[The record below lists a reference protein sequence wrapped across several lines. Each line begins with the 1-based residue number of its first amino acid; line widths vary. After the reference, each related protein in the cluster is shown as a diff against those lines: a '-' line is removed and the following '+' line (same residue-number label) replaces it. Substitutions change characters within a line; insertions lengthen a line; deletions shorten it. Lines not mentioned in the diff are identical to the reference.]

1 MNKKEKILYGG
12 LVTIQTLS
20 VIVLIVS
27 SICLQ
32 STRRHKE
39 TQAFSTKTIDIV
51 CCKKENEEEILS
63 LEIPSKKISFN
74 STDMEI
80 LYHVASAEAGSRY
93 PQGMKNVVTVILN
106 RFFSSDF
113 PKDTSIHET
122 VFRYRQFSCVM
133 DGNYSKAAINER
145 VVKSVNDAV
154 YEYFDDTVEKTKATF
169 FANLKICDPK
179 WVKDMEMLPIDTEG
193 DVYRDEAGH
202 SFFIPKK

>member
-12 LVTIQTLS
+12 LVMIEILVATVSISYS
-20 VIVLIVS
+20 VFTKTPS
-27 SICLQ
+27 P
-32 STRRHKE
+32 HKE
-39 TQAFSTKTIDIV
+39 EPAFATKTIEIV
-51 CCKKENEEEILS
+51 CCKKEDKEEILS
-63 LEIPSKKISFN
+63 LEVPSKRISFN

-80 LYHVASAEAGSRY
+80 LYHVASAEAGARY

-106 RFFSSDF
+106 RLFSNDF

-133 DGNYSKAAINER
+133 DGNYSKAAINEQ
-145 VVKSVNDAV
+145 VVKAVNDAV
-154 YEYFDDTVEKTKATF
+154 CEYFDDTIEKTKATF

-179 WVKDMEMLPIDTEG
+179 WVKDMEMLPIDAEG
-193 DVYRDEAGH
+193 DVYIDEAGH